1 MSEKKK
7 LIPKRRFKEFENTD
21 AWKQR
26 EFSELL
32 DEEDGIRR
40 GPFGSA
46 LKKEFFVTSSDY
58 VVYEQQNA
66 IYDRYNTRYNISK
79 EKFEELH
86 RFTLQ
91 PNDFILSGAGTIGRI
106 SKVPEGIR
114 QGVFNQALIRIKIN
128 DEVTDSNFFLQWM
141 RSDDMQKKLTYANP
155 ASAMVNLVP
164 MQEVKKWSVIV
175 PDKEEQSKLGDFFN
189 RIDQTIAF
197 QQRKLEKM
205 KLMKSAYLSEM
216 FPAEGE
222 FKPKRRFPGFTDAW
236 EQRELG
242 EVIENVTD
250 YVAAGSFASLREN
263 VVYKS
268 YPDYAQ
274 LVRTA
279 DLKSDFNN
287 ASPVYVDKRAFD
299 FLYRVDLSKESI
311 VLPNIGNC
319 GEVYYI
325 SPDQLPY
332 ERNVLGPNAILV
344 RSDSSSNKFL
354 SILFQ
359 GENFQE
365 KLKLIV
371 SPNGQTKFNK
381 TELKQIQLIFPNDI
395 NEQNQ
400 IGQFFSNLDQ
410 TIAFQ
415 QQKLEKLQNIK
426 KAYLNEMFI

>member
-1 MSEKKK
+1 MSENKK
-7 LIPKRRFKEFENTD
+7 LVPKRRFKEFQNAD
-21 AWKQR
+21 AWKQCELGAVADKFDNLR
-26 EFSELL
+26 VPITARDRVSGSIPYYGANGIQDYVEDFTHDGEFVLL
-32 DEEDGIRR
+32 AEDGANDLADYPVQYVNGKVWVNNHAHVLSGKEDILDNR
-40 GPFGSA
+40 FLMNS
-46 LKKEFFVTSSDY
+46 LKQINIEPYLVGGGRAKLNADVMMRLTLKITSIDEQVKIGEFFT
-58 VVYEQQNA
+58 
-66 IYDRYNTRYNISK
+66 
-79 EKFEELH
+79 
-86 RFTLQ
+86 
-91 PNDFILSGAGTIGRI
+91 
-106 SKVPEGIR
+106 
-114 QGVFNQALIRIKIN
+114 
-128 DEVTDSNFFLQWM
+128 
-141 RSDDMQKKLTYANP
+141 
-155 ASAMVNLVP
+155 NL
-164 MQEVKKWSVIV
+164 
-175 PDKEEQSKLGDFFN
+175 
-189 RIDQTIAF
+189 DQTIAF

-205 KLMKSAYLSEM
+205 KSMKSAYLSEM